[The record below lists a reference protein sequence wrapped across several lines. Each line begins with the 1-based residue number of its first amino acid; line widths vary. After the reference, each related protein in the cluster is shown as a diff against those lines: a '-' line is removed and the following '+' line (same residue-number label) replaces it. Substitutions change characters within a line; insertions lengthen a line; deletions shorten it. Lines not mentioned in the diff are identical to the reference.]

1 MYDIKQE
8 YIKTGF
14 PGMLKKRWVY
24 HLLFWVVMYLMFSLF
39 DSFSSGQPFINALR
53 EQWPHF
59 VTYMAIVYLNLS
71 YLIPTYLS
79 KKRFLPYL
87 LLLLLSSII
96 ITPFKVLYLYHQLDN
111 QPVAQAQLLQ
121 QLNLAFIPTFL
132 MGLFSTLLKII
143 SDWFK
148 NLRERQELLMQNM
161 QSELRF
167 LRSQINPHFLF
178 NTLNNLYAL
187 TLKKSELA
195 PEIVL
200 KLSEMMR
207 YMLYES
213 NEKEVPLANEIAYL
227 RNYLDLEKFRK
238 TQDFSINFR
247 VEGSPENKKIVPLL
261 FIPFIENAFKHG
273 LSQHTSHGFIDI
285 LLRIENNRLY
295 FRVENSKGNS
305 PASQTQLP
313 QQRSKSKSGG
323 IGLANVRRRLEL
335 LYPKK
340 HKLKIQDKKD
350 IFVVDLQLTLD
361 SPPDNSIPE
370 NKFLN
375 TNTNLM

>member
-1 MYDIKQE
+1 MYNIKQPH
-8 YIKTGF
+8 IK
-14 PGMLKKRWVY
+14 PGLSGLLSKRWIY
-24 HLLFWVVMYLMFSLF
+24 HLLFWVIMYLAFTLF
-39 DSFSSGQPFINALR
+39 DTLSSAQSFAEALQ

-71 YLIPTYLS
+71 YLIPAYLS
-79 KKRFLPYL
+79 KKRFLSYFF
-87 LLLLLSSII
+87 LLLLSSII
-96 ITPFKVLYLYHQLDN
+96 ITPFKIIYLYHQLDE
-111 QPVAQAQLLQ
+111 QPAAQAQLIR
-121 QLNLAFIPTFL
+121 QLNVAFIPTFL

-148 NLRERQELLMQNM
+148 NLREKQELLMQNM

-187 TLKKSELA
+187 TLKKSDLA

-213 NEKEVPLANEIAYL
+213 NEKQVPLANEIAYL

-238 TQDFSINFR
+238 TEDFSINFQI
-247 VEGSPENKKIVPLL
+247 EGSPENKKIAPLL

-273 LSQHTSHGFIDI
+273 LSQHTSHGFINI
-285 LLRIENNRLY
+285 LLRIENDRLY
-295 FRVENSKGNS
+295 FRVENSKETS
-305 PASQTQLP
+305 TATP
-313 QQRSKSKSGG
+313 SKYTPKKKSGG
-323 IGLANVRRRLEL
+323 IGLVNVRRRLEL
-335 LYPKK
+335 LYPKR
-340 HKLKIQDKKD
+340 HKLKLQDKTD
-350 IFVVDLQLTLD
+350 TFVIDLQL
-361 SPPDNSIPE
+361 
-370 NKFLN
+370 
-375 TNTNLM
+375 NLST